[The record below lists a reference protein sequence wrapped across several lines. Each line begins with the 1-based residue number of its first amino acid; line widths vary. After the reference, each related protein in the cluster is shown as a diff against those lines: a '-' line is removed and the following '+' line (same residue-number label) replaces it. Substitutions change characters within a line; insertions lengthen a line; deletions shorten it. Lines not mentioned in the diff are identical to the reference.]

1 MCKRIIGESKK
12 MIRKAEIA
20 DCSRLAEIHVFGWR
34 CAYKDFIPL
43 GYLFCTMSVKKHYE
57 MFFEFLSAEDKTD
70 ETYVFEERNIIKGF
84 MTMGDCRD
92 DDKVESTYELQGIYV
107 DPLFQR
113 QKIGTIF
120 VDFCIDE
127 AIKRGKK
134 TITLWVFSKNTESQL
149 FYQKMGFIEDGKIK
163 TIESVNE
170 IAIRMRI
177 VL

>member
-1 MCKRIIGESKK
+1 
-12 MIRKAEIA
+12 MIRKAGLT

-34 CAYKDFIPL
+34 CAYKDFIPID
-43 GYLFCTMSVKKHYE
+43 YLFCTLSVKKHYE
-57 MFFEFLSAEDKTD
+57 MFLELLSAENRTD

-84 MTMGDCRD
+84 MTLGDCRD
-92 DDKVESTYELQGIYV
+92 DDKDENTFELQGIYV
-107 DPLFQR
+107 DPMFQR

-134 TITLWVFSKNTESQL
+134 TITLWVFSKNTESRL
-149 FYQKMGFIEDGKIK
+149 FYQKMGFMEDGKTK

-170 IAIRMRI
+170 IAIRLYK
-177 VL
+177 VLGGLDEL

>member
-1 MCKRIIGESKK
+1 
-12 MIRKAEIA
+12 MIRKADIS

-43 GYLFCTMSVKKHYE
+43 SYLFCTMSVKKHYE
-57 MFFEFLSAEDKTD
+57 MFLGFLNAENRTD

-84 MTMGDCRD
+84 MTLGNCRD
-92 DDKVESTYELQGIYV
+92 DDKDESTFELQGIYV
-107 DPLFQR
+107 DPMFQR

-120 VDFCIDE
+120 VDFYIDE

-134 TITLWVFSKNTESQL
+134 EITLWVFDKNIESRL
-149 FYQKMGFIEDGKIK
+149 FYQKMGFIEDGKSK

-170 IAIRMRI
+170 IAIRMCK